1 MAKNGLAKAF
11 NGFVIYESNGEYPID
26 LQKIPELIA
35 KGIDEEQTEF
45 PDLRYV
51 IATEEEL
58 SSIGFEPVIPLEV
71 TADGELVREEEF
83 VHSVGNF
90 DVLQIK
96 QSKRKV
102 PASEVKKIVARKT
115 KQAIEG
121 AQARGQTIKV
131 NKQLKDMFKEE
142 AIKELLPRC
151 FVDEF
156 TTFVFLDKATERL
169 YVAVPSHKKAEDLTA
184 FLRKVLG
191 SLPITPLITE
201 RPIVSAMTD
210 FVTGQLKDKI
220 TLGTYVLMEDEEGI
234 VAWQKESLYN
244 SEAKELIEN
253 SEKLVTKL
261 GLEYDGVIS
270 FIIDNEYVFSGVKF
284 EDYVTADG
292 YDFSSTFLLI
302 AKELT
307 GAVKELL
314 KELGEE

>member
-115 KQAIEG
+115 KQAIEE

>member
-115 KQAIEG
+115 KQAIEE
-121 AQARGQTIKV
+121 AQGRGQTIKV

>member
-11 NGFVIYESNGEYPID
+11 NGFVIYESNGDYPID
-26 LQKIPELIA
+26 LQKIPELIE
-35 KGIDEEQTEF
+35 KGADETQAEF
-45 PDLRYV
+45 SDLRYV

-58 SSIGFEPVIPLEV
+58 SSIGFEAVIPLEV
-71 TADGELVREEEF
+71 TADGELVREEEY
-83 VHSVGNF
+83 VHSVGTF
-90 DVLQIK
+90 DVLKIK

-102 PASEVKKIVARKT
+102 PGTEVKKIVARKT
-115 KQAIEG
+115 KQAIED

-131 NKQLKDMFKEE
+131 NKQLKDIFKEE

-151 FVDEF
+151 FIDEF

-169 YVAVPSHKKAEDLTA
+169 YVTVPSHKKAEDLTA

-220 TLGTYVLMEDEEGI
+220 TLGTFVQMEDEEGI
-234 VAWQKESLYN
+234 VAWKKESLYN

-261 GLEYDGVIS
+261 GMEYDGVLS
-270 FIIDNEYVFSGVKF
+270 FVIDNEYVFSGVKF

-302 AKELT
+302 ANELT

>member
-11 NGFVIYESNGEYPID
+11 TGFVIYESNGDYPID
-26 LQKIPELIA
+26 FEKIPVVIA
-35 KGIDEEQTEF
+35 KGADTEDET
-45 PDLRYV
+45 PDYKYQ

-71 TADGELVREEEF
+71 TADGELIREEEY
-83 VHSVGNF
+83 VHSVGTF
-90 DVLQIK
+90 DVLKIK

-102 PASEVKKIVARKT
+102 PASEVKKIVAAKT
-115 KQAIEG
+115 KRAIAE
-121 AQARGQTIKV
+121 ALERGQTIKV

-156 TTFVFLDKATERL
+156 STFVFLDKATERL
-169 YVAVPSHKKAEDLTA
+169 YVIVPSHKKAEDLTA
-184 FLRKVLG
+184 FIRKVLG
-191 SLPITPLITE
+191 SLPITPLVTE
-201 RPIVSAMTD
+201 RPIVSALTD
-210 FVTGQLKDKI
+210 FVTSQVKDKL
-220 TLGTYVLMEDEEGI
+220 TLGTFVQMEDEEGV
-234 VAWQKESLYN
+234 VAWKKESLYN
-244 SEAKELIEN
+244 SEAKELIEG

-261 GLEYDGVIS
+261 GMEYDGVLS
-270 FIIDNEYVFSGVKF
+270 FTIDNEYVFSGVKF